1 MTGPGMGGG
10 MGGGGGRLFED
21 LSRVA
26 NGALGAFSGLRQEI
40 EGFVK
45 QRMEQLL
52 SGMHLVT
59 REEFDAVAE
68 MAALARSEQE
78 AMAERLAALEA
89 KLAALD
95 ADSKK
100 S

>member
-1 MTGPGMGGG
+1 MTEPGTGGG

-26 NGALGAFSGLRQEI
+26 NGALGAFSGLRHEV
-40 EGFVK
+40 EGFIK
-45 QRMEQLL
+45 QRIEQMLA
-52 SGMHLVT
+52 GMNLVN
-59 REEFDAVAE
+59 REEFDAVAQ

-89 KLAALD
+89 KLAALE
-95 ADSKK
+95 ANRKK